1 MRKRKTR
8 RQRPDPVLKAR
19 IPTMKMMTKMRM
31 TKMRMTTMMT
41 KRMAAT
47 SAVMRRRTTSQR
59 RRSLRVKMATSSPWK
74 EMEVAVE
81 VVAEETAGVAEV
93 VSGEE
98 EEDVGG
104 DLKMVAM
111 TAASS
116 VESRV
121 ISAESV
127 LREVPTNATIAKKK
141 GIYPGSVR
149 NLARIV
155 VEAAVVAVE
164 DVAMVVEAEDLVAG
178 DEVEI
183 AVDEEVE
190 DMMGR

>member
-1 MRKRKTR
+1 
-8 RQRPDPVLKAR
+8 
-19 IPTMKMMTKMRM
+19 
-31 TKMRMTTMMT
+31 
-41 KRMAAT
+41 
-47 SAVMRRRTTSQR
+47 
-59 RRSLRVKMATSSPWK
+59 
-74 EMEVAVE
+74 MEVAVK
-81 VVAEETAGVAEV
+81 VVAEETAGEAEV

-104 DLKMVAM
+104 DLKIVAM

-141 GIYPGSVR
+141 GIYPGSAR

-155 VEAAVVAVE
+155 VEAA
-164 DVAMVVEAEDLVAG
+164 EDLVVG

-190 DMMGR
+190 DMMDR